1 MVDPVSISLTGVGG
15 IILGILSKMLKDFSF
30 NSNCKYAGKTS
41 TVSLENSQ
49 PVEEVKKEE
58 EKNKK

>member
-41 TVSLENSQ
+41 TVTLENSN
-49 PVEEVKKEE
+49 PVKDQEEKEE
-58 EKNKK
+58 KK

>member
-41 TVSLENSQ
+41 TVTLENCQ
-49 PVEEVKKEE
+49 PVEEEKKEE
-58 EKNKK
+58 ESKK